1 MKTML
6 STGFRL
12 TALASLG
19 FWWFWLLGGAAFY
32 YTVEGAPLWA
42 SFTSGAGISLVVC
55 VVGAFSS
62 MMSEVFEVSS

>member
-19 FWWFWLLGGAAFY
+19 FWWFWFLGGAAYY
-32 YTVEGAPLWA
+32 YTVEGASLWA
-42 SFTSGAGISLVVC
+42 SLLLEQASPWQC
-55 VVGAFSS
+55 V
-62 MMSEVFEVSS
+62 